1 MKSIEII
8 LNWEITWGKLLLNQN
23 NCEVVVHT
31 SVGIC
36 NCTCTMFEV
45 GGGSVHPREVVKMLL
60 TQSISSQVQKIRRL
74 CRLLF
79 YLREMCAL
87 SMLLWCYV
95 MHSVLR
101 NLKKSLIFG
110 PLTST
115 PVDTY
120 ARDQRGIILLCLQH
134 LLRFFLFFFWA
145 LVSSVWPAGFYLGL
159 GIENLCTCERNVK
172 KFFIGVLT

>member
-1 MKSIEII
+1 
-8 LNWEITWGKLLLNQN
+8 
-23 NCEVVVHT
+23 
-31 SVGIC
+31 
-36 NCTCTMFEV
+36 
-45 GGGSVHPREVVKMLL
+45 MLL

-110 PLTST
+110 HLAT
-115 PVDTY
+115 PADTY
-120 ARDQRGIILLCLQH
+120 ATDQRGIILLCLQH
-134 LLRFFLFFFWA
+134 LLGFFSFLFLSTSVFCLASRILSWPWDWESMYLWKKCKEILHRCIYLTYILTIYLTH
-145 LVSSVWPAGFYLGL
+145 LVLGY
-159 GIENLCTCERNVK
+159 
-172 KFFIGVLT
+172 

>member
-1 MKSIEII
+1 
-8 LNWEITWGKLLLNQN
+8 
-23 NCEVVVHT
+23 
-31 SVGIC
+31 
-36 NCTCTMFEV
+36 MFEV
-45 GGGSVHPREVVKMLL
+45 GGGGVHPREVVKMLL

-110 PLTST
+110 HLAT
-115 PVDTY
+115 PADTY
-120 ARDQRGIILLCLQH
+120 ASDFVTSAAFIALFSFLFLSTSVFCLASRILSWPWDWESMYLWKKCKEILHRCIYLLSLHKTNLFNISCIGLVTQMMDFLGGFSHKRILL
-134 LLRFFLFFFWA
+134 
-145 LVSSVWPAGFYLGL
+145 V
-159 GIENLCTCERNVK
+159 
-172 KFFIGVLT
+172 